1 MSISKLGEFGLIE
14 KINKMFQ
21 SRLPTGLVG
30 IGDDCAVIP
39 QDKNKSTLIS
49 TDLLIEN
56 IHFLRERIS
65 PQDLGYKSIAVNLS
79 DIAAM
84 GGRPKYV
91 FISMA
96 MSADTNYA
104 WLNKYLHA
112 VKSIL
117 EKYNVLLLGGDTTGS
132 KHDLMISVTVV
143 GEAHA
148 KKIKYRS
155 GAKPGDI
162 ICVTRNLGDSAAGL
176 FCIKHRI
183 NAKVLINS
191 HYRPIPEI
199 EAGLFLAEQSGV
211 HAMIDVSDGINS
223 DLRRIMNSSHCGAV
237 INLEFLPISRELAKL
252 AKQRKFNAFDM
263 AAVGGEDY
271 CLLTTI
277 ASSAFKAI
285 AVRFQN
291 KFNRPLIPIGRITDG
306 YKLEYFSRGR
316 PISLKMQGFSHF

>member
-1 MSISKLGEFGLIE
+1 MNISKLGEFGLIE

-21 SRLPTGLVG
+21 SRLPAGLVG

-39 QDKNKSTLIS
+39 QSKSKSILIS

-56 IHFLRERIS
+56 IHFLRTRIS

-84 GGRPKYV
+84 GGAPKYV

-96 MSADTNYA
+96 MPANTNYI

-132 KHDLMISVTVV
+132 KHELMISVTVV
-143 GEAHA
+143 GEAHP

-155 GAKPGDI
+155 DAKLGDI

-176 FCIKHRI
+176 FCIKHNI
-183 NAKVLINS
+183 KAKTLINR

-199 EAGLFLAEQSGV
+199 EAGLFLAEQSEV

-223 DLRRIMNSSHCGAV
+223 DLRRIMGSSHCGAV
-237 INLEFLPISRELAKL
+237 IDLNALPISLELIKL
-252 AKQRKFNAFDM
+252 AQQQKFSACEM
-263 AAVGGEDY
+263 AAMGGEDY
-271 CLLTTI
+271 CLLATV
-277 ASSAFKAI
+277 ASSAFDAI
-285 AVRFQN
+285 ATKFKN

-306 YKLEYFSRGR
+306 DSLKYFSQGKS
-316 PISLKMQGFSHF
+316 ISLKMKGFSHF